1 MQQKALCWLACAWA
15 ENFTGAVIDY
25 GSWPDQHREYFTLN
39 DVKVTLADAVPG
51 AGLEGQIF
59 GGLEQLVG
67 MLMGRTWLTDDGT
80 PLRIGKLLIDASWGN
95 STDTVY
101 QFCRQSVHQVSLL
114 PSHGRYISAAAKPFE
129 EWAKKPGDR
138 VGPGWRIPGSRGQ
151 RPVRHGLY
159 DSNFWKTFVHLRLG
173 VAMGDPGCLSLWG
186 REPRRHRML
195 AEHLTAETRERVTGT
210 ARTIDAWRLRP
221 ARDNHLL
228 DCAVGCAVAASMLGV
243 RLPNMEVTTGKA
255 KPKLRLSDLQRVRR

>member
-1 MQQKALCWLACAWA
+1 MAAFVDVQQKALCWLACAWA

-186 REPRRHRML
+186 REPRRHRM
-195 AEHLTAETRERVTGT
+195 
-210 ARTIDAWRLRP
+210 
-221 ARDNHLL
+221 
-228 DCAVGCAVAASMLGV
+228 
-243 RLPNMEVTTGKA
+243 
-255 KPKLRLSDLQRVRR
+255 